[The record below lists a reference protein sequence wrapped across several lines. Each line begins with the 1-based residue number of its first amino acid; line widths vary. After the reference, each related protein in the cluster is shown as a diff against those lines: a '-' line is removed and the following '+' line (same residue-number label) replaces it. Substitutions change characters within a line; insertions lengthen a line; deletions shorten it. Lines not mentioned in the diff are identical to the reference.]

1 VEAWNSSIKVS
12 SGSKAQKEENLGMVA
27 HLHWKITVRQKTLP
41 CIVTTMIARSVI
53 LRQNI
58 VALESILLTSISID
72 SFVSVQ
78 AAPNTTSVPRTI
90 LRPVTT

>member
-1 VEAWNSSIKVS
+1 
-12 SGSKAQKEENLGMVA
+12 
-27 HLHWKITVRQKTLP
+27 
-41 CIVTTMIARSVI
+41 VI

-72 SFVSVQ
+72 SFVNVQ
-78 AAPNTTSVPRTI
+78 AAPNTTSVARTI